1 MPKKCFKKK
10 WPKQADA
17 GQTGYHKVCK
27 NRSRRAD
34 ALWHFYDHKG
44 ELFDTVHFPPT
55 LKQYPFQGAGMY
67 LLLGKIVQEFGY
79 PMLEVQKM
87 ARMPVKKDPREG

>member
-1 MPKKCFKKK
+1 MLGKLVTIKYVKTVR
-10 WPKQADA
+10 
-17 GQTGYHKVCK
+17 GE
-27 NRSRRAD
+27 
-34 ALWHFYDHKG
+34 LMHFGTFMDYKG

-87 ARMPVKKDPREG
+87 ARMPVKKTRGKLSYGVRERL